1 MSIKITG
8 ALRDHM
14 LTDGS
19 LYDSVNGMIIK
30 IYAGSVPTNPEDDSS
45 GNTLLVTISTNGGGT
60 GLAFEATAQ
69 NGMLTKESAAVWSGT
84 CVATGTATFYRLQ
97 AIADAGG
104 TSTTAHRIQGT
115 VGVAGA
121 DLNVTTD
128 YFTTSEVKRIDYFV
142 VGMLT
147 S

>member
-14 LTDGS
+14 LVDGS
-19 LYDSVNGMIIK
+19 LYAAVTGMVIR
-30 IYAGSVPTNPEDDSS
+30 IYSGSVPTNPEDDTS
-45 GNTLLVTISTNGGGT
+45 GNTLLVTISTNGAGT
-60 GLAFEATAQ
+60 GLAFEAAAA
-69 NGMLTKESAAVWSGT
+69 NGMLTKAAAAVWSGT
-84 CVATGTATFYRLQ
+84 CAATGTATFYRLM

-104 TSTTAHRIQGT
+104 SSSTAHRVQGT

-121 DLNVTTD
+121 DLNVTND
-128 YFTTSEVKRIDYFV
+128 YFSVSEVKRIDYYV
-142 VGMLT
+142 IGMLT